1 MKKETMKRCYY
12 QIHGLVVKILQ
23 AGKLGLVGC
32 IDVVVVVVVVVGR
45 GRPHRHCS
53 QAEKSC
59 ESTSD
64 AALSCCNYTTT
75 LMITRSLH
83 VQAVLKKQQPPE

>member
-32 IDVVVVVVVVVGR
+32 IDVVVVVVVVVGQ

-75 LMITRSLH
+75 LMITRSLAH
-83 VQAVLKKQQPPE
+83 FMCKLY

>member
-1 MKKETMKRCYY
+1 MKTCYY
-12 QIHGLVVKILQ
+12 QIHGLVVKIMQ

-53 QAEKSC
+53 QPEKDC

-75 LMITRSLH
+75 LNVTRSLTH
-83 VQAVLKKQQPPE
+83 FMFKLY

>member
-1 MKKETMKRCYY
+1 MKTCYY

-32 IDVVVVVVVVVGR
+32 IDVVVVVVVGR

-53 QAEKSC
+53 QPEKRP

-75 LMITRSLH
+75 LIITRSLTH
-83 VQAVLKKQQPPE
+83 FMCKLY